1 MLMSIQ
7 YCCPV
12 CGAHSSDLIKDTHCF
27 WCGKCFANIDL
38 YIAKY
43 SIDYYCEEAKKRF
56 PPDEVGYLGE
66 RGEYRW
72 GEILLEEVAQNPL
85 FDKKLS
91 ESIRK
96 KKQEE
101 WESRPAY
108 VPPKNSLVSN
118 LPKCPTCGSTN
129 LEKISDIKKGV
140 HAVAFGIFSKT
151 AFSQYKCRN
160 CGYKW

>member
-1 MLMSIQ
+1 MSDLMF
-7 YCCPV
+7 CCPI
-12 CGAHSSDLIKDTHCF
+12 CGYYSSLLINRSHCPG
-27 WCGKCFANIDL
+27 CGKCFSNIDL
-38 YIAKY
+38 YKAKHSIEYY
-43 SIDYYCEEAKKRF
+43 SEEAKKSF
-56 PPDEVGYLGE
+56 PPDEVGYYGE
-66 RGEYRW
+66 RGKYRW

-85 FDKKLS
+85 FDKELS

-96 KKQEE
+96 RKQEE
-101 WESRPAY
+101 WKSRPAY

-129 LEKISDIKKGV
+129 LEKISDLKKGV